1 VLQLL
6 KHTPR
11 WFAAAAHMPQSM
23 MAGLRYR
30 VQRWMVLPCKLPSE
44 SILNGLSAQTQKD
57 EAFRHIAFTFAVIA
71 LSARVACAD
80 GPLTRE
86 KYIAFRES
94 FPLKGGVCGKI
105 RNLFTL
111 ACANTTPFDHYVTQ
125 VKYMYPGKTELF
137 SSLVERLF
145 RIAAA
150 DGIISREEESL
161 LGAIATMLDIS
172 PAEFADIR
180 SRYDRPSK
188 AHQVLGVGT
197 QVTAATLK
205 KRYHELMR
213 HYHPDRFATDNLSPE
228 LQLLLK
234 LKASEINA
242 AYRVL
247 AKRAA

>member
-1 VLQLL
+1 MLQLL
-6 KHTPR
+6 RQTPK
-11 WFAAAAHMPQSM
+11 WFAAAVHMPQSL

-30 VQRWMVLPCKLPSE
+30 AHRLLYLPCKRPSE
-44 SILNGLSAQTQKD
+44 SILSGLAARDD
-57 EAFRHIAFTFAVIA
+57 EDFRHISFTFAVIA

-80 GPLTRE
+80 GALTRG

-111 ACANTTPFDHYVTQ
+111 ACANTTPFEHYVAQ
-125 VKYMYPGKTELF
+125 IKYMYPGKAELF
-137 SSLVERLF
+137 TSLVERLF

-150 DGIISREEESL
+150 DGAVSREGETL
-161 LGAIATMLDIS
+161 LGAIAHLLDLS
-172 PAEFADIR
+172 AGEFAEIR
-180 SRYDRPSK
+180 SRYDRPGK

-197 QVTAATLK
+197 HATADMLK

-213 HYHPDRFATDNLSPE
+213 HYHPDRFATDTLSPE